1 MGVTFLQAN
10 LNHSA
15 RAQDLLLQSMAEWDL
30 DVAVVAEPY
39 AVPSLPHWAG
49 DLDGLVAIVARP
61 GAAPPLAIKKRGNG
75 FVVAGQTKGRGE
87 MECSGSEHSAGEET
101 DGSGLAV
108 GQERMGSLLG
118 SAGSITSLSES
129 VLGNKRLYSEVATG
143 SGTDTEVGV
152 PRAQS
157 VAKRGKARGA
167 SHLTRARA
175 EARRS
180 QEEDAEASF
189 SASLGARAFR
199 RGGPLNGGDDDVVV
213 APIDARDFG
222 AMGADGL
229 MATAVERLGII
240 TSLVG
245 KTAALKGGFNSK
257 IMRASS
263 DIRDIV
269 DTLVARSESDEV
281 RRLKADNGRLQREVA
296 IMKAEVAA
304 LRRGF
309 EEARREA
316 AQAARTVQRQAAPVE
331 DELEQRMARLI
342 DGRLAA
348 LGLAGCPRSATRPPL
363 AGDNSEVARAARTAI
378 EEASGLGP
386 APRLEQPVELEVRAP
401 ARPASERRG
410 CKGVGAGGATEWGP
424 FGPSTS
430 TAVVDECPELP
441 WVEVR
446 GRRGKGKGVGKKSQP
461 KPAERPAAAPTK
473 ATATAP
479 KAPPRAA
486 PARAAKLSAP
496 SSSAVILKLQPEAAQ
511 KGATYS
517 SALLK
522 AEQAVSLE
530 GLGIGSLRIRPSA
543 TGARL
548 IEVSG
553 PSNSDKADALASAL
567 KAALSGVADVSRPVK
582 TADFR
587 VTGLNDAATAQRIKA
602 AVAQAGSCTEDQ
614 VWVGEI
620 RSDWRGSGSALMRCP
635 VTTAKK
641 LIEAGSLTVGWSR
654 VQLRHLEARPMHCYK
669 CMGKGHTASL
679 CPSQTD
685 RSRLCYRCGE
695 AGHLSASCTA
705 EPRCAVCRDAGKP
718 AGHVMGGRA
727 CNPPPIRGKGPSPP
741 PREGRQGEAPVG
753 QMEE

>member
-1 MGVTFLQAN
+1 
-10 LNHSA
+10 
-15 RAQDLLLQSMAEWDL
+15 
-30 DVAVVAEPY
+30 
-39 AVPSLPHWAG
+39 
-49 DLDGLVAIVARP
+49 
-61 GAAPPLAIKKRGNG
+61 
-75 FVVAGQTKGRGE
+75 

-108 GQERMGSLLG
+108 GQKRMGSLMG

-199 RGGPLNGGDDDVVV
+199 RGGPPSGGDDDVVV

-348 LGLAGCPRSATRPPL
+348 LGLAGCPRSATRQPL

-378 EEASGLGP
+378 DQASGLGP
-386 APRLEQPVELEVRAP
+386 APRLEQPVVELEVRAP

-522 AEQAVSLE
+522 AEQAV
-530 GLGIGSLRIRPSA
+530 R
-543 TGARL
+543 
-548 IEVSG
+548 
-553 PSNSDKADALASAL
+553 
-567 KAALSGVADVSRPVK
+567 RPVK

-695 AGHLSASCTA
+695 TGHLSASCTA

>member
-1 MGVTFLQAN
+1 
-10 LNHSA
+10 
-15 RAQDLLLQSMAEWDL
+15 
-30 DVAVVAEPY
+30 
-39 AVPSLPHWAG
+39 
-49 DLDGLVAIVARP
+49 
-61 GAAPPLAIKKRGNG
+61 
-75 FVVAGQTKGRGE
+75 
-87 MECSGSEHSAGEET
+87 MECSVPEHSAGEET

-108 GQERMGSLLG
+108 GQKRMGSLMG

-199 RGGPLNGGDDDVVV
+199 RGGPPSGGDDDVVV

-309 EEARREA
+309 EEARR
-316 AQAARTVQRQAAPVE
+316 
-331 DELEQRMARLI
+331 
-342 DGRLAA
+342 
-348 LGLAGCPRSATRPPL
+348 
-363 AGDNSEVARAARTAI
+363 DNSEVARAARTAI
-378 EEASGLGP
+378 DRASGLGP
-386 APRLEQPVELEVRAP
+386 APRLEQPVVELEVRAP

-410 CKGVGAGGATEWGP
+410 CKGVGAGGVTEWGP

>member
-1 MGVTFLQAN
+1 
-10 LNHSA
+10 
-15 RAQDLLLQSMAEWDL
+15 
-30 DVAVVAEPY
+30 
-39 AVPSLPHWAG
+39 
-49 DLDGLVAIVARP
+49 
-61 GAAPPLAIKKRGNG
+61 
-75 FVVAGQTKGRGE
+75 
-87 MECSGSEHSAGEET
+87 MECSGSEHSDGEET

-229 MATAVERLGII
+229 MATAMERLGII

-245 KTAALKGGFNSK
+245 KTAALKGGFSSK

-386 APRLEQPVELEVRAP
+386 APRPEQPVELEVRAP

-410 CKGVGAGGATEWGP
+410 CKGVGAGGVTEWGP

-587 VTGLNDAATAQRIKA
+587 VTGLNDAATAQRI
-602 AVAQAGSCTEDQ
+602 G
-614 VWVGEI
+614 
-620 RSDWRGSGSALMRCP
+620 
-635 VTTAKK
+635 
-641 LIEAGSLTVGWSR
+641 
-654 VQLRHLEARPMHCYK
+654 
-669 CMGKGHTASL
+669 
-679 CPSQTD
+679 
-685 RSRLCYRCGE
+685 
-695 AGHLSASCTA
+695 
-705 EPRCAVCRDAGKP
+705 
-718 AGHVMGGRA
+718 
-727 CNPPPIRGKGPSPP
+727 
-741 PREGRQGEAPVG
+741 
-753 QMEE
+753 